1 MDIFVIIICMIDLK
15 TFRKF
20 NRITQQQ
27 LADFLG
33 VQQSFICNIE
43 AGKASLPDDKL
54 QNIISNERGWD
65 TSTLTGDV
73 TEADEPATSADIKAL
88 QREIEL
94 LREQLKA
101 ERERCDK
108 YIAIIGRWCH

>member
-1 MDIFVIIICMIDLK
+1 MIDLK

-54 QNIISNERGWD
+54 QNIISNDCGWD
-65 TSTLTGDV
+65 TSTLTGDAA
-73 TEADEPATSADIKAL
+73 EFDEPATSADNKAL
-88 QREIEL
+88 QREIAL

-101 ERERCDK
+101 ERKRCDT
-108 YIAIIGRWCH
+108 YIAIIEKWCH

>member
-54 QNIISNERGWD
+54 QNIISNDCGWD
-65 TSTLTGDV
+65 TSTLTGDAA
-73 TEADEPATSADIKAL
+73 EFDEPTTSADIKAL
-88 QREIEL
+88 QRENAL

-101 ERERCDK
+101 ERKRCDT
-108 YIAIIGRWCH
+108 YIAIIEKWCH